1 MEKRNK
7 TGFKFAVFSLYSPMK
22 LTFEGHIMKFKI
34 YEERCYFDH
43 KTDIV
48 DFHEVAADESA

>member
-1 MEKRNK
+1 
-7 TGFKFAVFSLYSPMK
+7 
-22 LTFEGHIMKFKI
+22 MKFKI